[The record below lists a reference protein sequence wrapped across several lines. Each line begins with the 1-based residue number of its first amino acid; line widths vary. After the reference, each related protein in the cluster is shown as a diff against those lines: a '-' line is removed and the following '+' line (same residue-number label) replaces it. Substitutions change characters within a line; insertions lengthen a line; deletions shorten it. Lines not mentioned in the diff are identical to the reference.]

1 MAVPELEGRLVRI
14 VEHAPDTRSLFLR
27 LPQGR
32 RLAFRPGQFIS
43 ALLPVG
49 GRTLIRPYSLAS
61 SPDEDDLEICLNL
74 IPGGLGSPYLLGLPL
89 GALVRFT
96 GPWGT
101 FTLDHAPGAEAV
113 FIADGTGIA
122 PIRPMLRRALE
133 TAPRHPLRLLHGV
146 GAGARRLY
154 GAELEALARAHPAL
168 TVEHVPGATLR
179 DEVARRWVEA
189 DADRSRRFFIC
200 GAGAIV
206 PALRDLL
213 RGAGYERRAV
223 QYEKW

>member
-1 MAVPELEGRLVRI
+1 MAVEHDARVVRI

-27 LPQGR
+27 QEGPR
-32 RLAFRPGQFIS
+32 IAFRPGQFIS

-49 GRTLIRPYSLAS
+49 GETLVRPYSLAS
-61 SPDEDDLEICLNL
+61 DPEDDDLEICLNL
-74 IPGGLGSPYLLGLPL
+74 VPGGLASPYLLGLAL
-89 GALVRFT
+89 GATVRFT

-101 FTLDHAPGAEAV
+101 FVLERAPEAETI

-122 PIRPMLRRALE
+122 PIRPMLRRAL
-133 TAPRHPLRLLHGV
+133 GS
-146 GAGARRLY
+146 GAGHPIRLLY
-154 GAELEALARAHPAL
+154 GAEREERLLYRSDLERLGREHPTFSFTA
-168 TVEHVPGATLR
+168 VASGRLR
-179 DEVARRWVEA
+179 DEVARRWIDA

-200 GAGAIV
+200 GVGEVV

-213 RGAGYERRAV
+213 RRAGYERRAV